1 MKKYLYQLA
10 TDQSNGP
17 LDQILKFFLWM
28 LSLIYGL
35 AVFVVKSMTRVTHLP
50 KPVISVGNLTMG
62 GVGKTP
68 LVEFIAEYILL
79 NPNFANAK
87 SGLKQLKPAI
97 LTRGYIPSALQS
109 KMSESDEVAMLKKK
123 FPQVPIVA
131 GPNRAQRAQ
140 DFLKENA
147 ADIFIL
153 DDGFQQWGLF
163 RNLNILTVDAT
174 NPWGNGHL
182 IPRGILREPL
192 SSIKQADIIVLTKT
206 DLGRKNMAA
215 LKQVIRNFNASV
227 PIVEA
232 VHKPVK
238 FTDPLSEQTFDLSFI
253 KNQKICFFCGIG
265 DPLSLEEMLKN
276 LGAHVAKSFIFED
289 HHVYSAQE
297 ISVIHEY
304 CQRQA
309 IGIIVTTDKD
319 AVKLKNLLSG
329 QDKRITFLS
338 LSIVLSIV
346 EGKEVLFERINSL
359 SRH

>member
-192 SSIKQADIIVLTKT
+192 SSIKQADIVVLTKT
-206 DLGRKNMAA
+206 D
-215 LKQVIRNFNASV
+215 
-227 PIVEA
+227 
-232 VHKPVK
+232 
-238 FTDPLSEQTFDLSFI
+238 
-253 KNQKICFFCGIG
+253 
-265 DPLSLEEMLKN
+265 
-276 LGAHVAKSFIFED
+276 
-289 HHVYSAQE
+289 
-297 ISVIHEY
+297 
-304 CQRQA
+304 
-309 IGIIVTTDKD
+309 
-319 AVKLKNLLSG
+319 
-329 QDKRITFLS
+329 
-338 LSIVLSIV
+338 
-346 EGKEVLFERINSL
+346 
-359 SRH
+359 